1 MKYWLL
7 AALSANL
14 ALLLIE
20 YHAGVFESGLADSAE
35 TGPQHRPA
43 REDKASPSAWELAP
57 AHAQTGRPMPII
69 REKEAAA
76 GKPVTSLPAF
86 ASTVAQVSAR
96 TPAETLAFSPDS
108 IQAPPAPAAPP
119 SPVPSATASNASLPD
134 KSETSA
140 KPIEIPRAP
149 ENPQKSGPTET
160 VQPLPVPEKPAK
172 AENLTATP
180 PKAEAQPA
188 KIKNGK
194 TGSSAKE
201 IPLPQQTS
209 APQDKVMTSCYLAGP
224 IKQVDTL
231 ATLLREFRPR
241 LAEVVMSPTQSR
253 KTRHRNSYV
262 VYSPAPASM
271 AESFS
276 TAAALKKSLG
286 IKDLYVIEDGDMK
299 GAISLG
305 VFHDERNA
313 ESAKNKFEQKGLQV
327 RIKPR
332 VPSESAYKVRM
343 RWTLP
348 QEETARQLE
357 DALARSYPDTKR
369 INSCE

>member
-20 YHAGVFESGLADSAE
+20 YRAGVFESGLADSAE
-35 TGPQHRPA
+35 NGSQHRPA
-43 REDKASPSAWELAP
+43 REDKVSPSAWEPAP
-57 AHAQTGRPMPII
+57 AHTQTGRPMPII
-69 REKEAAA
+69 REKEAA
-76 GKPVTSLPAF
+76 GQPFTSLPLF
-86 ASTVAQVSAR
+86 SSTAAQVSAQ

-108 IQAPPAPAAPP
+108 IQAPAAPAEPA
-119 SPVPSATASNASLPD
+119 SPVPSATASNAPLPD
-134 KSETSA
+134 QSEAAEKTL
-140 KPIEIPRAP
+140 EIPRASD
-149 ENPQKSGPTET
+149 NPQKSGPTET
-160 VQPLPVPEKPAK
+160 VQPLPALQQPAQ
-172 AENLTATP
+172 AENLTATS
-180 PKAEAQPA
+180 PKAEAKPA
-188 KIKNGK
+188 KNKNGK

-241 LAEVVMSPTQSR
+241 LAEVVMSPTQGR

-271 AESFS
+271 EESFS
-276 TAAALKKSLG
+276 SAAALKNNLG

-305 VFHDERNA
+305 VFRDERNA

-332 VPSESAYKVRM
+332 VPAESAYKVRM
-343 RWTLP
+343 RWTPL

-357 DALARSYPDTKR
+357 DALSRSYPDTKR